1 MKWGDSTC
9 ERLQFGSTCHR
20 GNSGLPSPGLQRA
33 VYLAGQVSR
42 QKLGQKHRL
51 PDRARLPMSVDSNSW
66 LPVRPLAS
74 WVRLALFAIGLGLA
88 ARTYSQTAST
98 GAVIGVTLD
107 PSGAIL
113 PAVVVHLS
121 KPGGG
126 EKKSV
131 TSDEN
136 GRFGFLLLPPG
147 KYELQASAP
156 DFESLILPEINVIVT
171 ETVRLELNL
180 RLETLLERA
189 QVSSN
194 PLLVQPDSSA
204 LGRVVN
210 ENAVSG
216 LPLVTRNFAQIPSLS
231 PGISTGANN
240 AEELVLGGTALSQ
253 IAKSNDGSY
262 THAARSY
269 DNDFQLDGISVED
282 GQGSAAVRW

>member
-1 MKWGDSTC
+1 
-9 ERLQFGSTCHR
+9 
-20 GNSGLPSPGLQRA
+20 
-33 VYLAGQVSR
+33 
-42 QKLGQKHRL
+42 
-51 PDRARLPMSVDSNSW
+51 MSVDSNSW

-147 KYELQASAP
+147 KYELQASAAN
-156 DFESLILPEINVIVT
+156 FEPLNLTEINVQVT
-171 ETVRLELNL
+171 ETVRPDLPL
-180 RLETLLERA
+180 RLSTPTH
-189 QVSSN
+189 SPPFPPNPFTTTSN
-194 PLLVQPDSSA
+194 
-204 LGRVVN
+204 
-210 ENAVSG
+210 
-216 LPLVTRNFAQIPSLS
+216 
-231 PGISTGANN
+231 
-240 AEELVLGGTALSQ
+240 
-253 IAKSNDGSY
+253 
-262 THAARSY
+262 
-269 DNDFQLDGISVED
+269 
-282 GQGSAAVRW
+282 